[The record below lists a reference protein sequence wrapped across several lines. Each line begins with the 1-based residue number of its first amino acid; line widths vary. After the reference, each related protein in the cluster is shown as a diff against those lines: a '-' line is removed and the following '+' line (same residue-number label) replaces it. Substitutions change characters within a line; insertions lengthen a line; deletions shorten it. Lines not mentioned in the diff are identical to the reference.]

1 MKFKLLLM
9 AAACI
14 GMVAC
19 SKDDAATPSADGS
32 KQIVLKVNL
41 PTTRAALTPDAPYE
55 ADGTSIE
62 SMNVFFTNANGIV
75 QYAYKLE
82 EEDIEKISDKVD
94 PSPGLRFVGLENV
107 TAVYIVANAPASVS
121 LPGLGANM
129 NTFSVELA
137 KQAPSMGQNEMV
149 FAGCDLDITPLTPD
163 VNTPEIPT
171 YDNGNKWN
179 EGDQTYNAD
188 ITIRP
193 LISRIEW
200 GKIETDTDGDKLVKV
215 GEEYYLV
222 EWSGWKA
229 EVCGIYQSNVY
240 GAESIF
246 AAKPVPV
253 DEEDDDIFFATPKGL
268 NAIVEGE
275 WATPSPTFIGWDAMK
290 PVLTYNGYDNNAD
303 KYASVLPA
311 DYNAKVD
318 QNPGQCVP
326 FHFFVPFDVDGEN
339 PAVGTLDGAKEP
351 HWHFLLHFED
361 PSAYNS
367 SIKVYESDVNKT
379 KGPQID
385 LNSND
390 SALSVASQFMFPV
403 TTDGTA
409 YVNVIDLFEGTSD
422 KNVSYAPGKIYTTNV
437 TLSPFNVTA
446 GPVVVTDYNVIVKVT
461 VADFATQAVTP
472 EFDKN

>member
-1 MKFKLLLM
+1 M

-19 SKDDAATPSADGS
+19 SKDDAANPSADGS

-41 PTTRAALTPDAPYE
+41 PTTRAALTPDDPYK
-55 ADGTSIE
+55 ADDTTIG
-62 SMNVFFTNANGIV
+62 SMNVFFTNANGVV
-75 QYAYKLE
+75 QKACELTTDNGYLT
-82 EEDIEKISDKVD
+82 DITSTT
-94 PSPGLRFVGLENV
+94 GLRFVGLKNV
-107 TAVYIVANAPASVS
+107 TAVYIVANAPDGVVM
-121 LPGLGANM
+121 PDEGDNM

-137 KQAPSMGQNEMV
+137 KQAPSMDQNQMV
-149 FAGCDLDITPLTPD
+149 FAGYDLDITPLTPD

-171 YDNGNKWN
+171 YDDGVWEN
-179 EGDQTYNAD
+179 GDQAYNAN

-200 GKIETDTDGDKLVKV
+200 GKIETVTDGNKLVQV
-215 GEEYYLV
+215 GSDYYLV
-222 EWSGWKA
+222 EWSDWDV
-229 EVCGIYQSNVY
+229 EICGIYQSNVY

-246 AAKPVPV
+246 AATPVNANT
-253 DEEDDDIFFATPKGL
+253 FFATPKGL

-275 WATPSPTFIGWDAMK
+275 WATPSSTFIGWDALK
-290 PVLTYNGYDNNAD
+290 PVLTYNGYDNNTD
-303 KYASVLPA
+303 KYASVLPS
-311 DYNAKVD
+311 DYNTNN
-318 QNPGQCVP
+318 NPITKCVP
-326 FHFFVPFDVDGEN
+326 FHFFVPFTIDSEEKNQTMRVSLEAD
-339 PAVGTLDGAKEP
+339 KEP
-351 HWHFLLHFED
+351 HWHFLLHFD
-361 PSAYNS
+361 NPSAYNS

-390 SALSVASQFMFPV
+390 PALSVASQFMFPV
-403 TTDGTA
+403 TEDKIA

-422 KNVSYAPGKIYTTNV
+422 NNVSYAPGKIYTTNV

-446 GPVVVTDYNVIVKVT
+446 GPVVVTDYNVIVKVN
-461 VADFATQAVTP
+461 VADFATQPVTP

>member
-19 SKDDAATPSADGS
+19 SKDDAANPSADGS

-41 PTTRAALTPDAPYE
+41 PTTRAALTPDDPYK
-55 ADGTSIE
+55 ADKTTIG
-62 SMNVFFTNANGIV
+62 SMNVFFTNANGVV
-75 QYAYKLE
+75 QYAYPLTTDNGYLT
-82 EEDIEKISDKVD
+82 DITSTT
-94 PSPGLRFVGLENV
+94 GLRFVGLDNV
-107 TAVYIVANAPASVS
+107 TAVYIVANAPDGVVM
-121 LPGLGANM
+121 PDEGDNM

-137 KQAPSMGQNEMV
+137 KQAPSMAQNQMV

-163 VNTPEIPT
+163 VNDDIPT
-171 YDNGNKWN
+171 YNNAQWN

-200 GKIETDTDGDKLVKV
+200 GKIETDTDGNKLVQV
-215 GEEYYLV
+215 GSDYYLV
-222 EWSGWKA
+222 EWSKWNV
-229 EVCGIYQSNVY
+229 EICGIYQSNVY

-275 WATPSPTFIGWDAMK
+275 WATPSPTFIGWDALK
-290 PVLTYNGYDNNAD
+290 PVLTYNGYDNG
-303 KYASVLPA
+303 YASVLPS
-311 DYNAKVD
+311 DYNTNNK
-318 QNPGQCVP
+318 CVP

-339 PAVGTLDGAKEP
+339 PAAGTLADAKEP

-367 SIKVYESDVNKT
+367 SIKVYESDADGT
-379 KGPQID
+379 KGTEID

-390 SALSVASQFMFPV
+390 PALSVASQFMFPA
-403 TTDGTA
+403 TKDNIA
-409 YVNVIDLFEGTSD
+409 YVNVIDLFEGTTTT
-422 KNVSYAPGKIYTTNV
+422 NVSYAPGKIYTTNV

-446 GPVVVTDYNVIVKVT
+446 GPVAVTDYNVIVKVN

>member
-19 SKDDAATPSADGS
+19 SKDDAANPSADGS

-41 PTTRAALTPDAPYE
+41 PTTRAALTPDAPYVE
-55 ADGTSIE
+55 DDTSIKL
-62 SMNVFFTNANGIV
+62 MNVFFTNANGVV
-75 QYAYKLE
+75 QYRYDLKDGDLTN
-82 EEDIEKISDKVD
+82 ITGTT
-94 PSPGLRFVGLENV
+94 GLRFVGLENV

-171 YDNGNKWN
+171 YDDGEWEN
-179 EGDQTYNAD
+179 GDQAYNAN

-200 GKIETDTDGDKLVKV
+200 GKIETDTDGNKLVQV
-215 GEEYYLV
+215 GSDYYLV
-222 EWSGWKA
+222 EWSKWDV
-229 EVCGIYQSNVY
+229 EICGIYQSNVY

-246 AAKPVPV
+246 AAAPVA
-253 DEEDDDIFFATPKGL
+253 DNTFFATPTAM
-268 NAIVEGE
+268 NAIVNGE
-275 WATPSPTFIGWDAMK
+275 WTPATTITGWDALK
-290 PVLTYNGYDNNAD
+290 PVLTYNGYDNG
-303 KYASVLPA
+303 YASVLPA
-311 DYNAKVD
+311 DYNDKVD
-318 QNPGQCVP
+318 QDPGQCVP
-326 FHFFVPFDVDGEN
+326 FHFFVPFDVDGKN
-339 PAVGTLDGAKEP
+339 PAAGTLDGAKEP
-351 HWHFLLHFED
+351 HWHFLLYFAD
-361 PSAYNS
+361 PSTYNS
-367 SIKVYESDVNKT
+367 SIKVYESDADGT
-379 KGPQID
+379 KGTEID

-390 SALSVASQFMFPV
+390 AALSVASQFMFPV
-403 TTDGTA
+403 TADKTA
-409 YVNVIDLFEGTSD
+409 YVNVIDLFEGDTTT
-422 KNVSYAPGKIYTTNV
+422 NISYAPGKIYTTNV
-437 TLSPFNVTA
+437 LLSPFNVTA

-461 VADFATQAVTP
+461 VADFATQPVTP

>member
-19 SKDDAATPSADGS
+19 SKDDAANPSADGS

-62 SMNVFFTNANGIV
+62 SMNVFFTNANGVV
-75 QYAYKLE
+75 QYAYPLTTDNGYLT
-82 EEDIEKISDKVD
+82 DITSTN
-94 PSPGLRFVGLENV
+94 GLRFVGLKDV
-107 TAVYIVANAPASVS
+107 TAVYIVANANGIT
-121 LPGLGANM
+121 LPEKGDNM
-129 NTFSVELA
+129 NTFSVTLA
-137 KQAPSMGQNEMV
+137 QQAPSMDQDQMV
-149 FAGCDLDITPLTPD
+149 FAGYDLDITPLTPD
-163 VNTPEIPT
+163 VNTPEIPI
-171 YDNGNKWN
+171 YGNGEWQS
-179 EGDQTYNAD
+179 GDQAYNAV

-215 GEEYYLV
+215 GEKYYLV
-222 EWSGWKA
+222 KWSGWNA

-246 AAKPVPV
+246 AATPV
-253 DEEDDDIFFATPKGL
+253 DNGTFFTTPTAM
-268 NAIVEGE
+268 NAIVDGE
-275 WATPSPTFIGWDAMK
+275 WATPAQPATGWDALK
-290 PVLTYNGYDNNAD
+290 PVLTYNGYDNSTD

-326 FHFFVPFDVDGEN
+326 FHFFVPFTINDSEEQKQTMTVS
-339 PAVGTLDGAKEP
+339 LDADKEP

-361 PSAYNS
+361 PSTYNS
-367 SIKVYESDVNKT
+367 SIKVYASDENKT
-379 KGPQID
+379 QGAEID
-385 LNSND
+385 LD
-390 SALSVASQFMFPV
+390 SDDAALSVASQFMFPV
-403 TTDGTA
+403 TADKTA
-409 YVNVIDLFEGTSD
+409 YVNVIDLFEGDTTT
-422 KNVSYAPGKIYTTNV
+422 NISYAPGKIYTTNV
-437 TLSPFNVTA
+437 LLSPFNVTA

>member
-41 PTTRAALTPDAPYE
+41 PTTRAALTPDAPYVE
-55 ADGTSIE
+55 DDTSIKL
-62 SMNVFFTNANGIV
+62 MNVFFTNANGVV
-75 QYAYKLE
+75 QYAYPLTTDNGYLT
-82 EEDIEKISDKVD
+82 DITSTN
-94 PSPGLRFVGLENV
+94 GLRFVGLKNV
-107 TAVYIVANAPASVS
+107 TAVYIVANAPDGVVM
-121 LPGLGANM
+121 PDEGDNM

-137 KQAPSMGQNEMV
+137 KQAPSMDQNQMV

-163 VNTPEIPT
+163 VNDDIPT
-171 YDNGNKWN
+171 YNNAQWN

-200 GKIETDTDGDKLVKV
+200 GKIETDPDGKKLVKV
-215 GEEYYLV
+215 GEKYYLV
-222 EWSGWKA
+222 EWSGWNA

-240 GAESIF
+240 SAESIF
-246 AAKPVPV
+246 AATPV
-253 DEEDDDIFFATPKGL
+253 DNGTFFATPTAM
-268 NAIVEGE
+268 NAIVDGE
-275 WATPSPTFIGWDAMK
+275 WATPAQPATGWDALK
-290 PVLTYNGYDNNAD
+290 PVLTYNGYDNG
-303 KYASVLPA
+303 YASVLPA
-311 DYNAKVD
+311 NYNDKVD
-318 QNPGQCVP
+318 QDPGQCVP
-326 FHFFVPFDVDGEN
+326 FHFFVPFTIDSEEKNQTMTVSLEAD
-339 PAVGTLDGAKEP
+339 KEP

-390 SALSVASQFMFPV
+390 AALSVASQFMFPV
-403 TTDGTA
+403 TEDKIA
-409 YVNVIDLFEGTSD
+409 YVNVIDLFEGDTTT
-422 KNVSYAPGKIYTTNV
+422 NISYAPGKIYTTNV
-437 TLSPFNVTA
+437 LLSPFNVTA
-446 GPVVVTDYNVIVKVT
+446 GPVVVTDYNVIVKVK

>member
-1 MKFKLLLM
+1 M

-19 SKDDAATPSADGS
+19 SKDDAANPSADGS

-41 PTTRAALTPDAPYE
+41 PTTRAALTPDDPYV
-55 ADGTSIE
+55 AKGTTIS
-62 SMNVFFTNANGIV
+62 SMDVFFTNTNGAV
-75 QYAYKLE
+75 QYAYNLTG
-82 EEDIEKISDKVD
+82 VD
-94 PSPGLRFVGLENV
+94 LTSITGTTGLRFVGLENV

-163 VNTPEIPT
+163 VNDDIPT
-171 YDNGNKWN
+171 YNNAQWN

-200 GKIETDTDGDKLVKV
+200 GKIETDTDGKKLVQV
-215 GEEYYLV
+215 GSDYYLV
-222 EWSGWKA
+222 EWSKWDV
-229 EVCGIYQSNVY
+229 EICGIYQSNVY

-275 WATPSPTFIGWDAMK
+275 WATPSSTFIGWDALK
-290 PVLTYNGYDNNAD
+290 SVLTYNGYDNNTD
-303 KYASVLPA
+303 KYASVLPSN
-311 DYNAKVD
+311 YNTNNK
-318 QNPGQCVP
+318 CVP
-326 FHFFVPFDVDGEN
+326 FHFFVPFDVDGKN
-339 PAVGTLDGAKEP
+339 PAAGTLDGAKEP
-351 HWHFLLHFED
+351 HWHFLLHFD
-361 PSAYNS
+361 NPSAYNS
-367 SIKVYESDVNKT
+367 SIKVYESDADGT
-379 KGPQID
+379 QGTEID

-390 SALSVASQFMFPV
+390 AALSVASQFMFPV
-403 TTDGTA
+403 TADKTA
-409 YVNVIDLFEGTSD
+409 YVNVIDLFEGDTTT
-422 KNVSYAPGKIYTTNV
+422 NISYAPGKIYTTNV
-437 TLSPFNVTA
+437 LLSPFNVTA

>member
-41 PTTRAALTPDAPYE
+41 PTTRAALTPDAPYVE
-55 ADGTSIE
+55 DGTSIE
-62 SMNVFFTNANGIV
+62 SMNVFFTNANGVVKYRFNLKDGDLTNITGTT
-75 QYAYKLE
+75 
-82 EEDIEKISDKVD
+82 
-94 PSPGLRFVGLENV
+94 GLRFVGLKDV
-107 TAVYIVANAPASVS
+107 TAVYIVANAPDGVVM
-121 LPGLGANM
+121 PDEGDNM

-137 KQAPSMGQNEMV
+137 KQAPSMDQDQMV
-149 FAGCDLDITPLTPD
+149 FAGYDLDITPLAPD
-163 VNTPEIPT
+163 VNDDIPT
-171 YDNGNKWN
+171 FNNAQWN
-179 EGDQTYNAD
+179 EGDQTYNAN

-222 EWSGWKA
+222 EWSGWNA

-240 GAESIF
+240 SAESIF
-246 AAKPVPV
+246 ATAPV
-253 DEEDDDIFFATPKGL
+253 DEDIFFATPTAM
-268 NAIVEGE
+268 NAIVNGE
-275 WATPSPTFIGWDAMK
+275 WTPATTITGWDALK
-290 PVLTYNGYDNNAD
+290 PVLTYNGYDNG
-303 KYASVLPA
+303 YASVLPA
-311 DYNAKVD
+311 DYNAKVED
-318 QNPGQCVP
+318 PGQCVP
-326 FHFFVPFDVDGEN
+326 FHFFVPFTIDSEETNQTMTVSLKAD
-339 PAVGTLDGAKEP
+339 KEP

-379 KGPQID
+379 KGSQID

-390 SALSVASQFMFPV
+390 TALSVASQFMFPV
-403 TTDGTA
+403 TEDNIA
-409 YVNVIDLFEGTSD
+409 YVNVIDLFEENTTT
-422 KNVSYAPGKIYTTNV
+422 NVSYAPGKIYTTNV
-437 TLSPFNVTA
+437 LLSPFNVTA

>member
-19 SKDDAATPSADGS
+19 SKDDAANPSADGS

-222 EWSGWKA
+222 EWSGWNA

-246 AAKPVPV
+246 AATPVNANT
-253 DEEDDDIFFATPKGL
+253 FFATPTAM
-268 NAIVEGE
+268 NAIVNGE
-275 WATPSPTFIGWDAMK
+275 WKPATTITGWDALK
-290 PVLTYNGYDNNAD
+290 PVLTYNGYDNG
-303 KYASVLPA
+303 YASVLPA
-311 DYNAKVD
+311 DYNDKVD
-318 QNPGQCVP
+318 QDPGQCVP

-339 PAVGTLDGAKEP
+339 PAAGTLADANEP
-351 HWHFLLHFED
+351 HWHFLLHFD
-361 PSAYNS
+361 NPSTYNS
-367 SIKVYESDVNKT
+367 NIKVYESDADGT
-379 KGPQID
+379 KGTEID

-390 SALSVASQFMFPV
+390 AALSVASQFMFPV

-422 KNVSYAPGKIYTTNV
+422 NNVSYAPGKIYTTNV

>member
-41 PTTRAALTPDAPYE
+41 PTTRAALTPDAPY
-55 ADGTSIE
+55 AANSTNIS
-62 SMNVFFTNANGIV
+62 SMNVFFTNANGVV

-137 KQAPSMGQNEMV
+137 NQAPSMGQDQMV

-179 EGDQTYNAD
+179 EGDQAYNAN

-222 EWSGWKA
+222 EWSGWNA

-246 AAKPVPV
+246 AAAPVA
-253 DEEDDDIFFATPKGL
+253 DNTFFATPTAM
-268 NAIVEGE
+268 NAIVNGE
-275 WATPSPTFIGWDAMK
+275 WTPATTITGWDALK
-290 PVLTYNGYDNNAD
+290 PVLTYNGYNNG
-303 KYASVLPA
+303 YASVLPA
-311 DYNAKVD
+311 DYNDKVD
-318 QNPGQCVP
+318 QDLGQCVP
-326 FHFFVPFDVDGEN
+326 FHFFVPFTIDSKETNQTMTVSLKAD
-339 PAVGTLDGAKEP
+339 KEP
-351 HWHFLLHFED
+351 HWHFLLHFDD

-390 SALSVASQFMFPV
+390 TALSVASQFMFPV
-403 TTDGTA
+403 TADKTA

-437 TLSPFNVTA
+437 LLSPFNVTA

>member
-1 MKFKLLLM
+1 M

-41 PTTRAALTPDAPYE
+41 PTTRAALTPDAPYVE
-55 ADGTSIE
+55 DGTSIKL
-62 SMNVFFTNANGIV
+62 MNVFFTNANGVV
-75 QYAYKLE
+75 QYRFDLE
-82 EEDIEKISDKVD
+82 GGDLTNITGTT
-94 PSPGLRFVGLENV
+94 GLRFVGLENV
-107 TAVYIVANAPASVS
+107 TAVYIVANANGIT
-121 LPGLGANM
+121 LPEKGNNM
-129 NTFSVELA
+129 NTFSVTLA
-137 KQAPSMGQNEMV
+137 QQAPSMDQNQMV

-163 VNTPEIPT
+163 VNDDIPT
-171 YDNGNKWN
+171 FNNAQWN
-179 EGDQTYNAD
+179 EGDQTYNAN

-222 EWSGWKA
+222 EWSGWNA

-246 AAKPVPV
+246 AATPV
-253 DEEDDDIFFATPKGL
+253 DNGTFFATPTAM
-268 NAIVEGE
+268 NAIVNGE
-275 WATPSPTFIGWDAMK
+275 WTPATTITGWDALK
-290 PVLTYNGYDNNAD
+290 PVLTYNGYDNG
-303 KYASVLPA
+303 YASVLPS
-311 DYNAKVD
+311 DYNTNN
-318 QNPGQCVP
+318 NPTITKCVP

-339 PAVGTLDGAKEP
+339 PAAGTLDGAKEP
-351 HWHFLLHFED
+351 HWHFLLHFD
-361 PSAYNS
+361 NPSAYNS
-367 SIKVYESDVNKT
+367 SIKVYESDADGT
-379 KGPQID
+379 KGTEID
-385 LNSND
+385 LNSD
-390 SALSVASQFMFPV
+390 DAALSVASQFMFPV

-409 YVNVIDLFEGTSD
+409 YVNVIDLFEGDTTT
-422 KNVSYAPGKIYTTNV
+422 NISYAPGKIYTTNV

>member
-19 SKDDAATPSADGS
+19 SKDDAANPSADGS

-41 PTTRAALTPDAPYE
+41 PTTRAALTPDDPYT
-55 ADGTSIE
+55 DKTTIG
-62 SMNVFFTNANGIV
+62 SMNVFFTNANGVV
-75 QYAYKLE
+75 QYAYPLTTDNGYLT
-82 EEDIEKISDKVD
+82 DITSTN
-94 PSPGLRFVGLENV
+94 GLRFVGLKDV
-107 TAVYIVANAPASVS
+107 TAVYIVANAPDGVVM
-121 LPGLGANM
+121 PDEGDNM

-137 KQAPSMGQNEMV
+137 KQAPSMDQDQMV
-149 FAGCDLDITPLTPD
+149 FAGYDLDITPLTPD
-163 VNTPEIPT
+163 VNTPEIPI
-171 YDNGNKWN
+171 YGNGEWQS
-179 EGDQTYNAD
+179 GDQAYNAD

-200 GKIETDTDGDKLVKV
+200 GKIETDTDGYKLVKV

-222 EWSGWKA
+222 EWSGWNA

-240 GAESIF
+240 SAESIF
-246 AAKPVPV
+246 AAAPVA
-253 DEEDDDIFFATPKGL
+253 DNTFFATPTAM
-268 NAIVEGE
+268 NAIVNGE
-275 WATPSPTFIGWDAMK
+275 WTPATTITGWDALK
-290 PVLTYNGYDNNAD
+290 PVLTYNGYDNG
-303 KYASVLPA
+303 YASVLPS
-311 DYNAKVD
+311 DYNTNNK
-318 QNPGQCVP
+318 CVP
-326 FHFFVPFDVDGEN
+326 FHFFVPFTIDSEKKNQKMTVSLEAD
-339 PAVGTLDGAKEP
+339 KEP
-351 HWHFLLHFED
+351 HWHFLLHFD
-361 PSAYNS
+361 NPSAYNS
-367 SIKVYESDVNKT
+367 SIKVYESDADGT
-379 KGPQID
+379 KGTEID

-390 SALSVASQFMFPV
+390 PALSVASQFMFPV

-422 KNVSYAPGKIYTTNV
+422 NNVSYAPGKIYTTNV

>member
-1 MKFKLLLM
+1 M

-19 SKDDAATPSADGS
+19 SKDDAANPSADGS

-41 PTTRAALTPDAPYE
+41 PTTRAALTPDDPYV
-55 ADGTSIE
+55 AKGTTIS
-62 SMNVFFTNANGIV
+62 SMNVFFTNANGVV
-75 QYAYKLE
+75 QNAYELKDTYLTN
-82 EEDIEKISDKVD
+82 IIGTT
-94 PSPGLRFVGLENV
+94 GLRFVGLENV
-107 TAVYIVANAPASVS
+107 TAVYIVANAPDGVVM
-121 LPGLGANM
+121 PDEGDNM

-149 FAGCDLDITPLTPD
+149 FAGCDLNITPLTPD

-200 GKIETDTDGDKLVKV
+200 GKIETDTDGNKLVQV
-215 GEEYYLV
+215 GSDYYLV
-222 EWSGWKA
+222 EWSDWDV
-229 EVCGIYQSNVY
+229 EICGIYQSNVY

-246 AAKPVPV
+246 AAAPVA
-253 DEEDDDIFFATPKGL
+253 DNTFFATPTAM
-268 NAIVEGE
+268 NAIVNGE
-275 WATPSPTFIGWDAMK
+275 WTPATTITGWDALK
-290 PVLTYNGYDNNAD
+290 PVLTYNGYDNG
-303 KYASVLPA
+303 YASVLPA

-318 QNPGQCVP
+318 QDPQCVP

-351 HWHFLLHFED
+351 HWHFLLHFD
-361 PSAYNS
+361 NPSAYNS
-367 SIKVYESDVNKT
+367 SIKVYKSDADGT
-379 KGPQID
+379 KGTEID

-390 SALSVASQFMFPV
+390 PALSVASQFMFPV

-409 YVNVIDLFEGTSD
+409 YVNVIDLFEGDTTT
-422 KNVSYAPGKIYTTNV
+422 NISYAPGKIYTTNV
-437 TLSPFNVTA
+437 LLSPFNVTA
-446 GPVVVTDYNVIVKVT
+446 GPVVVTDYNVIVKVN
-461 VADFATQAVTP
+461 VADFATQEVTP

>member
-1 MKFKLLLM
+1 M

-19 SKDDAATPSADGS
+19 SKDDAANPSADGS

-41 PTTRAALTPDAPYE
+41 PTTRAALTPDAPYVE
-55 ADGTSIE
+55 DDTSIKL
-62 SMNVFFTNANGIV
+62 MNVFFTNANGVV
-75 QYAYKLE
+75 QYRYDLKDGDLTS
-82 EEDIEKISDKVD
+82 ITGTT
-94 PSPGLRFVGLENV
+94 GLRFVGLENV

-171 YDNGNKWN
+171 YDDGEW
-179 EGDQTYNAD
+179 EDGDQAYNAN

-200 GKIETDTDGDKLVKV
+200 GKIETDTDGNKLVQV
-215 GEEYYLV
+215 GSDYYLV
-222 EWSGWKA
+222 EWSDWDV
-229 EVCGIYQSNVY
+229 EICGIYQSNVY

-246 AAKPVPV
+246 AATPV
-253 DEEDDDIFFATPKGL
+253 DNGTFFATPTAM
-268 NAIVEGE
+268 NAIVNGE
-275 WATPSPTFIGWDAMK
+275 WKPATTITGWDALK
-290 PVLTYNGYDNNAD
+290 PVLTYNGYDNG
-303 KYASVLPA
+303 YASVLPS
-311 DYNAKVD
+311 DYNTNN
-318 QNPGQCVP
+318 NPITKCVP
-326 FHFFVPFDVDGEN
+326 FHFFVPFDVDGEK
-339 PAVGTLDGAKEP
+339 PAAGTLDGAKEP
-351 HWHFLLHFED
+351 HWHFLLHFD
-361 PSAYNS
+361 NPSAYNS
-367 SIKVYESDVNKT
+367 KIKVYESDVNKT

-390 SALSVASQFMFPV
+390 TALSVASQFMFPV
-403 TTDGTA
+403 TADKTA
-409 YVNVIDLFEGTSD
+409 YVNVIDLFEGDTTT
-422 KNVSYAPGKIYTTNV
+422 NISYAPGKIYTTNV

-446 GPVVVTDYNVIVKVT
+446 GPVVVTDYNVIVKVK
-461 VADFATQAVTP
+461 VADFATQPVTP

>member
-19 SKDDAATPSADGS
+19 SKDDAANQSADGS

-41 PTTRAALTPDAPYE
+41 PTTRATLTPDDPYK
-55 ADGTSIE
+55 ADKTTIG
-62 SMNVFFTNANGIV
+62 SMNVFFTNANGVV
-75 QYAYKLE
+75 QYAYPLTTDNGYLT
-82 EEDIEKISDKVD
+82 DITSTN
-94 PSPGLRFVGLENV
+94 GLRFVGLKDV
-107 TAVYIVANAPASVS
+107 TAVYIVANANGIT
-121 LPGLGANM
+121 LPEKGDNM
-129 NTFSVELA
+129 NTFSVTLA
-137 KQAPSMGQNEMV
+137 QQAPSMGQNEMV

-163 VNTPEIPT
+163 VNDDIPT
-171 YDNGNKWN
+171 YNNAQWN

-200 GKIETDTDGDKLVKV
+200 GKIETDTDGNKLVQV
-215 GEEYYLV
+215 GSDYYLV
-222 EWSGWKA
+222 EWSDWDV
-229 EVCGIYQSNVY
+229 EICGIYQSNVY

-268 NAIVEGE
+268 NAIAEGE
-275 WATPSPTFIGWDAMK
+275 WATPSSTFIGWDALK
-290 PVLTYNGYDNNAD
+290 SVLTYNGYDNNTD
-303 KYASVLPA
+303 KYASVLPS
-311 DYNAKVD
+311 DYNTNNK
-318 QNPGQCVP
+318 CVP

-339 PAVGTLDGAKEP
+339 PAAGTLDGAKEP
-351 HWHFLLHFED
+351 HWHFLLHFD
-361 PSAYNS
+361 NPSAYNS

-390 SALSVASQFMFPV
+390 TALSVASQFMFPV
-403 TTDGTA
+403 TKDNIA
-409 YVNVIDLFEGTSD
+409 YVNVIDLFDGDTTT
-422 KNVSYAPGKIYTTNV
+422 NISYAPGKIYTTNV
-437 TLSPFNVTA
+437 LLSPFNVTA

-461 VADFATQAVTP
+461 VADFATQPVTP

>member
-1 MKFKLLLM
+1 M

-19 SKDDAATPSADGS
+19 SKDDAANPSTDGS

-41 PTTRAALTPDAPYE
+41 PTTRAALTPDDPYV
-55 ADGTSIE
+55 AKGTTIS
-62 SMNVFFTNANGIV
+62 SMDVFFTNTNGAV
-75 QYAYKLE
+75 QYAYNLTGG
-82 EEDIEKISDKVD
+82 DLTNITGTT
-94 PSPGLRFVGLENV
+94 GLRFVGLENV

-171 YDNGNKWN
+171 YDDGVWEN
-179 EGDQTYNAD
+179 GDQAYNAN

-200 GKIETDTDGDKLVKV
+200 GKIETDTDGKKLVQV
-215 GEEYYLV
+215 GSDYYLV
-222 EWSGWKA
+222 EWSDWDV
-229 EVCGIYQSNVY
+229 EICGIYQSNVY

-246 AAKPVPV
+246 AAAPVA
-253 DEEDDDIFFATPKGL
+253 DNTFFATPTAM
-268 NAIVEGE
+268 NAIDDGE
-275 WATPSPTFIGWDAMK
+275 WATPAQPATGWDALK
-290 PVLTYNGYDNNAD
+290 SVLTYNGYDNNTD
-303 KYASVLPA
+303 KYASVLPS
-311 DYNAKVD
+311 DYN
-318 QNPGQCVP
+318 NPTITKCVP

-339 PAVGTLDGAKEP
+339 PAAGTLDGAKEP
-351 HWHFLLHFED
+351 HWHFLLYFAD
-361 PSAYNS
+361 PSTYNS
-367 SIKVYESDVNKT
+367 SIKVYESDADGT
-379 KGPQID
+379 KGTEID
-385 LNSND
+385 LNSD
-390 SALSVASQFMFPV
+390 DAALSVASQFMFPV
-403 TTDGTA
+403 TADKTA

-422 KNVSYAPGKIYTTNV
+422 RNVSYAPGKIYTTNV
-437 TLSPFNVTA
+437 LLSPFNVTA

>member
-1 MKFKLLLM
+1 M

-19 SKDDAATPSADGS
+19 SKDDAANPSADGS

-41 PTTRAALTPDAPYE
+41 PTTRATLTPDDPYV
-55 ADGTSIE
+55 AKGTTIS
-62 SMNVFFTNANGIV
+62 SMDVFFTNANGAV
-75 QYAYKLE
+75 QYAYNLTGGDLTNIKGAT
-82 EEDIEKISDKVD
+82 
-94 PSPGLRFVGLENV
+94 GLRFVGLENV
-107 TAVYIVANAPASVS
+107 TAVYIVANANGIT
-121 LPGLGANM
+121 LPEEGDNM
-129 NTFSVELA
+129 NTFSVTLA
-137 KQAPSMGQNEMV
+137 QQAPSMAQNQMV
-149 FAGCDLDITPLTPD
+149 FAGYDLDITPLTPD

-171 YDNGNKWN
+171 YDDGEWEN
-179 EGDQTYNAD
+179 GDQAYNAN

-215 GEEYYLV
+215 GEKYYLV
-222 EWSGWKA
+222 EWSGWNA

-275 WATPSPTFIGWDAMK
+275 WATPSSTFIGWDALK
-290 PVLTYNGYDNNAD
+290 SVLTYNGYDNNAD
-303 KYASVLPA
+303 NYASVLPA
-311 DYNAKVD
+311 DYNAKVED
-318 QNPGQCVP
+318 PGQCVP
-326 FHFFVPFDVDGEN
+326 FHFFVPFTIDSEEKNQTMTVSLEAD
-339 PAVGTLDGAKEP
+339 KEP
-351 HWHFLLHFED
+351 HWHFLLHFD
-361 PSAYNS
+361 NPSAYNS
-367 SIKVYESDVNKT
+367 SITVYNSNASGDKIGDPIN
-379 KGPQID
+379 
-385 LNSND
+385 LNSD
-390 SALSVASQFMFPV
+390 DPALSVASQFMFPV

-409 YVNVIDLFEGTSD
+409 YVNVIDLFEGDTTT
-422 KNVSYAPGKIYTTNV
+422 NISYAPGKIYTTNV

-461 VADFATQAVTP
+461 VADFATQPVTP

>member
-1 MKFKLLLM
+1 M

-19 SKDDAATPSADGS
+19 SKDDAANPSTDGS

-41 PTTRAALTPDAPYE
+41 PTTRAALTPDDPYV
-55 ADGTSIE
+55 AKGTTIS
-62 SMNVFFTNANGIV
+62 SMDVFFTNTNGAV
-75 QYAYKLE
+75 QYAYNLTGG
-82 EEDIEKISDKVD
+82 DLTNITGTT
-94 PSPGLRFVGLENV
+94 GLRFVGLENV

-149 FAGCDLDITPLTPD
+149 FAGYDLDITPLTPD
-163 VNTPEIPT
+163 VNTPEIPI
-171 YDNGNKWN
+171 YGNGEWQS
-179 EGDQTYNAD
+179 GDQAYNAV

-215 GEEYYLV
+215 GEKYYLV
-222 EWSGWKA
+222 KWSGWNA

-246 AAKPVPV
+246 AATPVANNT
-253 DEEDDDIFFATPKGL
+253 FFATPTAM
-268 NAIVEGE
+268 NAIVKGE
-275 WATPSPTFIGWDAMK
+275 WTPATTIPGWDALK
-290 PVLTYNGYDNNAD
+290 PVLTYNGYDNNTD
-303 KYASVLPA
+303 KYASVLPS
-311 DYNAKVD
+311 DYNTNNK
-318 QNPGQCVP
+318 PTITKCVP
-326 FHFFVPFDVDGEN
+326 FHFFVPFTINDSEEQKQTMTVS
-339 PAVGTLDGAKEP
+339 LDADKEP

-361 PSAYNS
+361 PSTYNS
-367 SIKVYESDVNKT
+367 SIKVYESDADGT
-379 KGPQID
+379 KGTEID
-385 LNSND
+385 LNSD
-390 SALSVASQFMFPV
+390 DAALSVASQFMFPV
-403 TTDGTA
+403 TADKTA
-409 YVNVIDLFEGTSD
+409 YVNVIDLFEGNTTT
-422 KNVSYAPGKIYTTNV
+422 NISYAPGKIYTTNV
-437 TLSPFNVTA
+437 LLSPFNVTA
-446 GPVVVTDYNVIVKVT
+446 GPVAVTDYNVIVKVT

>member
-19 SKDDAATPSADGS
+19 SKDDAANPSADGS

-41 PTTRAALTPDAPYE
+41 PTTRAALTPDDPYK
-55 ADGTSIE
+55 ADETTIG
-62 SMNVFFTNANGIV
+62 SMNVFFTNANGAV
-75 QYAYKLE
+75 QYAYNLTG
-82 EEDIEKISDKVD
+82 VD
-94 PSPGLRFVGLENV
+94 LTSIRGTTGLRFVGLDNV
-107 TAVYIVANAPASVS
+107 TAVYIVANAPDGVVM
-121 LPGLGANM
+121 PDEGDNM

-137 KQAPSMGQNEMV
+137 KQAPSMAQNQMV

-200 GKIETDTDGDKLVKV
+200 GKIETATDGNKLVKV
-215 GEEYYLV
+215 GEKYYLV

-246 AAKPVPV
+246 AATPV
-253 DEEDDDIFFATPKGL
+253 DNGTFFATPTAM
-268 NAIVEGE
+268 NAIVDGE
-275 WATPSPTFIGWDAMK
+275 WATPAQPATGWDALK
-290 PVLTYNGYDNNAD
+290 PVLTYNGYDNNTD
-303 KYASVLPA
+303 KYASVLPS
-311 DYNAKVD
+311 DYNTNNSSKITK
-318 QNPGQCVP
+318 CVP
-326 FHFFVPFDVDGEN
+326 FHFFVPFTIDSEEKNQTMTVSLEAD
-339 PAVGTLDGAKEP
+339 KEP
-351 HWHFLLHFED
+351 HWHFLLHFD
-361 PSAYNS
+361 NPSAYNS
-367 SIKVYESDVNKT
+367 SIKVYESDADKT
-379 KGPQID
+379 KGTEID
-385 LNSND
+385 LNSD
-390 SALSVASQFMFPV
+390 DAALSVASQFMFPV
-403 TTDGTA
+403 TKYNIA

-422 KNVSYAPGKIYTTNV
+422 NNVSYAPGKIYTTNV
-437 TLSPFNVTA
+437 LLSPFNVTA

>member
-19 SKDDAATPSADGS
+19 SKDDAANPSADGS

-62 SMNVFFTNANGIV
+62 SMNVFFTNANGVV
-75 QYAYKLE
+75 QYRYDLKDGDLTN
-82 EEDIEKISDKVD
+82 ITGTT
-94 PSPGLRFVGLENV
+94 GLRFVGLENV

-149 FAGCDLDITPLTPD
+149 FAGYDLDITPLTPD
-163 VNTPEIPT
+163 VNTPEIPI
-171 YDNGNKWN
+171 YGNGEWQS
-179 EGDQTYNAD
+179 GDQAYNAD

-200 GKIETDTDGDKLVKV
+200 GKIETDTDGNKLVQV
-215 GEEYYLV
+215 GSDYYLV
-222 EWSGWKA
+222 EWSDWDV
-229 EVCGIYQSNVY
+229 EICGIYQSNVY
-240 GAESIF
+240 SAESIF
-246 AAKPVPV
+246 AATPVNGNT
-253 DEEDDDIFFATPKGL
+253 FFATPTAM
-268 NAIVEGE
+268 NAIVNGE
-275 WATPSPTFIGWDAMK
+275 WTPATTITGWDTLK
-290 PVLTYNGYDNNAD
+290 PVLTYNGYDNG
-303 KYASVLPA
+303 YASVLPS
-311 DYNAKVD
+311 DYNNNN
-318 QNPGQCVP
+318 NPTITKCVP
-326 FHFFVPFDVDGEN
+326 FHFFVPFTIDSEEKNQTMTVSLEAD
-339 PAVGTLDGAKEP
+339 KEP

-367 SIKVYESDVNKT
+367 SITVYNSNASGDKIGDPIN
-379 KGPQID
+379 
-385 LNSND
+385 LNSD
-390 SALSVASQFMFPV
+390 DPALSVASQFMFPV
-403 TTDGTA
+403 TEDNIA
-409 YVNVIDLFEGTSD
+409 YVNVIDLFEGDTTT
-422 KNVSYAPGKIYTTNV
+422 NISYAPGKIYTTNV
-437 TLSPFNVTA
+437 LLSPFNVTA

-461 VADFATQAVTP
+461 VADFATQPVTP

>member
-1 MKFKLLLM
+1 M

-19 SKDDAATPSADGS
+19 SKDDAANPSADGS

-41 PTTRAALTPDAPYE
+41 PTTRAALTPDAPYVE
-55 ADGTSIE
+55 DGTSIKL
-62 SMNVFFTNANGIV
+62 MNVFFTNANGVV
-75 QYAYKLE
+75 QYRYDLKDGDLTN
-82 EEDIEKISDKVD
+82 ITGTT
-94 PSPGLRFVGLENV
+94 GLRFVGLENV
-107 TAVYIVANAPASVS
+107 TAVYIVANANGIT
-121 LPGLGANM
+121 LPEKGDNM
-129 NTFSVELA
+129 NTFSVTLA
-137 KQAPSMGQNEMV
+137 QQAPSMDQNQMV

-163 VNTPEIPT
+163 VNDDIPT
-171 YDNGNKWN
+171 YNNAQWN

-200 GKIETDTDGDKLVKV
+200 GKIETDTDGNKLVQV
-215 GEEYYLV
+215 GSDYYLV
-222 EWSGWKA
+222 EWSDWDV
-229 EVCGIYQSNVY
+229 EICGIYQSNVY

-268 NAIVEGE
+268 NAIFEGE
-275 WATPSPTFIGWDAMK
+275 WATPSPTFIGWDALK

-318 QNPGQCVP
+318 QDPGQCVP

-351 HWHFLLHFED
+351 HWHFLLHFD
-361 PSAYNS
+361 NPSAYNS
-367 SIKVYESDVNKT
+367 SIKVYKSDADGT
-379 KGPQID
+379 KGTKID

-390 SALSVASQFMFPV
+390 TALSVASQFMFPV
-403 TTDGTA
+403 TADKTA
-409 YVNVIDLFEGTSD
+409 YVNVIDLFEGNTTT
-422 KNVSYAPGKIYTTNV
+422 NISYAPGKIYTTNV
-437 TLSPFNVTA
+437 LLSPFNVTA
-446 GPVVVTDYNVIVKVT
+446 GPVVVTDYNVIVKVK

>member
-1 MKFKLLLM
+1 M

-41 PTTRAALTPDAPYE
+41 PTTRAALTPDAPYK
-55 ADGTSIE
+55 ADSTTIG
-62 SMNVFFTNANGIV
+62 SMNVFFTNANGVV
-75 QYAYKLE
+75 QYRFDLE
-82 EEDIEKISDKVD
+82 GGDLTNITGTT
-94 PSPGLRFVGLENV
+94 GLRFVGLKNV

-171 YDNGNKWN
+171 YDDGVWEN
-179 EGDQTYNAD
+179 GDQAYNAN

-200 GKIETDTDGDKLVKV
+200 GKIETDTDGNKLVQV
-215 GEEYYLV
+215 GSDYYLV
-222 EWSGWKA
+222 EWSDWDV
-229 EVCGIYQSNVY
+229 EICGIYQSNVY

-268 NAIVEGE
+268 NAIAEGE
-275 WATPSPTFIGWDAMK
+275 WATPSSTFIGWDALK
-290 PVLTYNGYDNNAD
+290 SVLTYNGYDNNTD
-303 KYASVLPA
+303 KYASVLPS
-311 DYNAKVD
+311 DYNTNNK
-318 QNPGQCVP
+318 CVP

-339 PAVGTLDGAKEP
+339 PAAGTLDGAKEP
-351 HWHFLLHFED
+351 HWHFLLHFD
-361 PSAYNS
+361 NPSAYNS

-390 SALSVASQFMFPV
+390 AALSVASQFMFPV
-403 TTDGTA
+403 TEDNIA
-409 YVNVIDLFEGTSD
+409 YVNVIDLFDGTSD
-422 KNVSYAPGKIYTTNV
+422 TNVSYAPGKIYTTNV
-437 TLSPFNVTA
+437 LLSPFNVTA

-461 VADFATQAVTP
+461 VADFATQPVTP

>member
-19 SKDDAATPSADGS
+19 SKDDAANPSADGS

-41 PTTRAALTPDAPYE
+41 PTTRAALTPDDPYK
-55 ADGTSIE
+55 ADDTTIG
-62 SMNVFFTNANGIV
+62 SMNVFFTNANGVV
-75 QYAYKLE
+75 QKACELTTDNGYLT
-82 EEDIEKISDKVD
+82 DITSTT
-94 PSPGLRFVGLENV
+94 GLRFVGLKNV
-107 TAVYIVANAPASVS
+107 TAVYIVANAPDGVVM
-121 LPGLGANM
+121 PDEGDNM

-137 KQAPSMGQNEMV
+137 KQAPSMDQDQMV
-149 FAGCDLDITPLTPD
+149 FAGYDLDITPLAPD

-171 YDNGNKWN
+171 YDDGVWEN
-179 EGDQTYNAD
+179 GDQAYNAN

-200 GKIETDTDGDKLVKV
+200 GKIETDTDGKKLVQV
-215 GEEYYLV
+215 GSDYYLV
-222 EWSGWKA
+222 EWSKWDV
-229 EVCGIYQSNVY
+229 EICGIYQSNVY

-246 AAKPVPV
+246 AAAPVA
-253 DEEDDDIFFATPKGL
+253 DNTFFATPTAM
-268 NAIVEGE
+268 NAIVNGE
-275 WATPSPTFIGWDAMK
+275 WTPATTITGWDALK
-290 PVLTYNGYDNNAD
+290 PVLTYNGYDNG
-303 KYASVLPA
+303 YASVLPS
-311 DYNAKVD
+311 DYNTNNK
-318 QNPGQCVP
+318 CVP
-326 FHFFVPFDVDGEN
+326 FHFFVPFTIDSEKKNQKMTVSLEAD
-339 PAVGTLDGAKEP
+339 KEP
-351 HWHFLLHFED
+351 HWHFLLHFD
-361 PSAYNS
+361 NPSAYNS
-367 SIKVYESDVNKT
+367 SIKVYKSDADGT
-379 KGPQID
+379 KGTEID

-390 SALSVASQFMFPV
+390 PALSVASQFMFPV

-422 KNVSYAPGKIYTTNV
+422 TNVSYAPGKIYTTNV

-446 GPVVVTDYNVIVKVT
+446 GPVVVTDYNVIVKVE

>member
-41 PTTRAALTPDAPYE
+41 PTTRAALTPDDPYV
-55 ADGTSIE
+55 AKGTTIS
-62 SMNVFFTNANGIV
+62 SMDVFFTNTNGAV
-75 QYAYKLE
+75 QYAYNLTG
-82 EEDIEKISDKVD
+82 VD
-94 PSPGLRFVGLENV
+94 LTSITGTTGLRFVGLDNV
-107 TAVYIVANAPASVS
+107 TAVYIVANTPEDVN
-121 LPGLGANM
+121 LPTVNENM

-137 KQAPSMGQNEMV
+137 KQAPSMDQNNMI

-163 VNTPEIPT
+163 VNDDIPT
-171 YDNGNKWN
+171 YNNAQWN

-200 GKIETDTDGDKLVKV
+200 GKIETDPDGEKLVKV
-215 GEEYYLV
+215 GEKYYLV
-222 EWSGWKA
+222 EWSGWNA

-318 QNPGQCVP
+318 QDPGQCVP

-351 HWHFLLHFED
+351 HWHFLLHFD
-361 PSAYNS
+361 NPSAYNS
-367 SIKVYESDVNKT
+367 SIKVYKSDADAT
-379 KGPQID
+379 KGAEID
-385 LNSND
+385 LNSD
-390 SALSVASQFMFPV
+390 DAALSVASQFMFPV

-409 YVNVIDLFEGTSD
+409 YVNVIDLFEGDTTT
-422 KNVSYAPGKIYTTNV
+422 NISYAPGKIYTTNV

>member
-62 SMNVFFTNANGIV
+62 SMNVFFTNANGVV
-75 QYAYKLE
+75 QYRFDLE
-82 EEDIEKISDKVD
+82 GGDLTNITGTT
-94 PSPGLRFVGLENV
+94 GLRFVGLKDV

-137 KQAPSMGQNEMV
+137 NQAPSMDQDQMV

-171 YDNGNKWN
+171 YDDGVWEN
-179 EGDQTYNAD
+179 GDQAYNAN

-222 EWSGWKA
+222 EWSGWNA

-246 AAKPVPV
+246 AAAPVA
-253 DEEDDDIFFATPKGL
+253 DNTFFATPTAM
-268 NAIVEGE
+268 NAIVNGE
-275 WATPSPTFIGWDAMK
+275 WTPATTITGWDALK
-290 PVLTYNGYDNNAD
+290 PVLTYNGYDNG
-303 KYASVLPA
+303 YASVLPS
-311 DYNAKVD
+311 DYNTNN
-318 QNPGQCVP
+318 NPTITKCVP

-339 PAVGTLDGAKEP
+339 PAAGTLADANEP
-351 HWHFLLHFED
+351 HWHFLLHFD
-361 PSAYNS
+361 NPSTYNS

-379 KGPQID
+379 KGSQID

-390 SALSVASQFMFPV
+390 TALSVASQFMFPV
-403 TTDGTA
+403 TKDNIA
-409 YVNVIDLFEGTSD
+409 YVNVIDLFEGNTTT
-422 KNVSYAPGKIYTTNV
+422 NISYAPGKIYTTNV
-437 TLSPFNVTA
+437 LLSPFNVTA
-446 GPVVVTDYNVIVKVT
+446 GPVVVTDYNVIVKVK
-461 VADFATQAVTP
+461 VADFATQEVTP

>member
-1 MKFKLLLM
+1 M

-19 SKDDAATPSADGS
+19 SKDDAANPSADGS

-41 PTTRAALTPDAPYE
+41 PTTRAALTPDDPYV
-55 ADGTSIE
+55 AKGTTIS
-62 SMNVFFTNANGIV
+62 SMDVFFTNTNGAV
-75 QYAYKLE
+75 QYAYNLTG
-82 EEDIEKISDKVD
+82 VD
-94 PSPGLRFVGLENV
+94 LTSITGTTGLRFVGLDNV

-171 YDNGNKWN
+171 YDDGEWEN
-179 EGDQTYNAD
+179 GDQAYNAN

-200 GKIETDTDGDKLVKV
+200 GKIETVTDGKKLVQV
-215 GEEYYLV
+215 GSDYYLV
-222 EWSGWKA
+222 EWSDWDV
-229 EVCGIYQSNVY
+229 EICGIYQSNVY

-246 AAKPVPV
+246 AAAPVA
-253 DEEDDDIFFATPKGL
+253 DNTFFATPTAM
-268 NAIVEGE
+268 NAIVNGE
-275 WATPSPTFIGWDAMK
+275 WKPATTITGWDALK
-290 PVLTYNGYDNNAD
+290 PVLTYNGYDNG
-303 KYASVLPA
+303 YASVLPT
-311 DYNAKVD
+311 DYNTNNNQTITK
-318 QNPGQCVP
+318 CVP
-326 FHFFVPFDVDGEN
+326 FHFFVPFDVDGKN
-339 PAVGTLDGAKEP
+339 PAAGTLADANEP
-351 HWHFLLHFED
+351 HWHFLLHFD
-361 PSAYNS
+361 NPSAYNS
-367 SIKVYESDVNKT
+367 SIKVYESDADGTQGT
-379 KGPQID
+379 KID
-385 LNSND
+385 LNSD
-390 SALSVASQFMFPV
+390 DAALSVASQFMFPV
-403 TTDGTA
+403 TADKTA

-422 KNVSYAPGKIYTTNV
+422 NNVSYAPGKIYTTNV
-437 TLSPFNVTA
+437 LLSPFNVTA

-461 VADFATQAVTP
+461 VADFATQPVTP

>member
-19 SKDDAATPSADGS
+19 SKDDAANPSADGS

-41 PTTRAALTPDAPYE
+41 PTTRATLTPDDPYV
-55 ADGTSIE
+55 AKGTTIS
-62 SMNVFFTNANGIV
+62 SMDVFFTNTNGAV
-75 QYAYKLE
+75 QYAYNLTGGDLTNIKGTT
-82 EEDIEKISDKVD
+82 
-94 PSPGLRFVGLENV
+94 GLRFVGLENV
-107 TAVYIVANAPASVS
+107 TAVYIVANANGIT
-121 LPGLGANM
+121 LPKKGDNM
-129 NTFSVELA
+129 NTFSVTLA
-137 KQAPSMGQNEMV
+137 QQAPSMDQNQMV

-163 VNTPEIPT
+163 VNDDIPT
-171 YDNGNKWN
+171 YNNAQWN

-200 GKIETDTDGDKLVKV
+200 GKIETYPDGEKLVKV
-215 GEEYYLV
+215 GEKYYLV
-222 EWSGWKA
+222 KWSGWQA

-246 AAKPVPV
+246 AATPVNGNT
-253 DEEDDDIFFATPKGL
+253 FFATPTAM
-268 NAIVEGE
+268 NAIVNGK
-275 WATPSPTFIGWDAMK
+275 WTPATTITGWDALK
-290 PVLTYNGYDNNAD
+290 PVLTYNGYDNG
-303 KYASVLPA
+303 YASVLPA

-318 QNPGQCVP
+318 QDPGQCVP

-339 PAVGTLDGAKEP
+339 PAVGTLADANEP

-367 SIKVYESDVNKT
+367 SITVYNSNASGDKIGDPIN
-379 KGPQID
+379 
-385 LNSND
+385 LNSD
-390 SALSVASQFMFPV
+390 DAALSVASQFMFPV
-403 TTDGTA
+403 TEDNIA
-409 YVNVIDLFEGTSD
+409 YVNVIDLFEGTTT
-422 KNVSYAPGKIYTTNV
+422 KNVPYAPGKIYTTNV
-437 TLSPFNVTA
+437 LLSPFNVTA

>member
-41 PTTRAALTPDAPYE
+41 PTTRAALTPDAPYVE
-55 ADGTSIE
+55 DGTSIKL
-62 SMNVFFTNANGIV
+62 MNVFFTNANGVV
-75 QYAYKLE
+75 QYRFDLE
-82 EEDIEKISDKVD
+82 GGDLTNITGTT
-94 PSPGLRFVGLENV
+94 GLRFVGLENV
-107 TAVYIVANAPASVS
+107 TAVYIVANANGIT
-121 LPGLGANM
+121 LPEKGNNM
-129 NTFSVELA
+129 NTFSVTLA
-137 KQAPSMGQNEMV
+137 QQAPSMDQNQMV

-163 VNTPEIPT
+163 VNDDIPT
-171 YDNGNKWN
+171 FNNAQWN
-179 EGDQTYNAD
+179 EGDQTYNAN

-222 EWSGWKA
+222 EWSGWNA

-246 AAKPVPV
+246 AATPV
-253 DEEDDDIFFATPKGL
+253 DNGTFFATPTAM
-268 NAIVEGE
+268 NAIVNGE
-275 WATPSPTFIGWDAMK
+275 WTPATTITGWDALK
-290 PVLTYNGYDNNAD
+290 PVLTYNGYDNG
-303 KYASVLPA
+303 YASVLPS
-311 DYNAKVD
+311 DYNTNN
-318 QNPGQCVP
+318 NPTITKCVP

-339 PAVGTLDGAKEP
+339 PAAGTLDGAKEP
-351 HWHFLLHFED
+351 HWHFLLHFD
-361 PSAYNS
+361 NPSAYNS
-367 SIKVYESDVNKT
+367 SIKVYESDADGT
-379 KGPQID
+379 KGTEID
-385 LNSND
+385 LNSD
-390 SALSVASQFMFPV
+390 DAALSVASQFMFPV

-409 YVNVIDLFEGTSD
+409 YVNVIDLFEGDTTT
-422 KNVSYAPGKIYTTNV
+422 NISYAPGKIYTTNV

>member
-19 SKDDAATPSADGS
+19 SKDDAANPSADGS

-41 PTTRAALTPDAPYE
+41 PTTRAALTPDDPYV
-55 ADGTSIE
+55 AKGTTIS
-62 SMNVFFTNANGIV
+62 SMDVFFTNANGVV
-75 QYAYKLE
+75 QYKYDLE
-82 EEDIEKISDKVD
+82 DGDLTNITGTT
-94 PSPGLRFVGLENV
+94 GLRFVGLENV

-171 YDNGNKWN
+171 YDDGVWEN
-179 EGDQTYNAD
+179 GDQAYNAN

-200 GKIETDTDGDKLVKV
+200 GKIETDTDGNKLVQV
-215 GEEYYLV
+215 GSDYYLV
-222 EWSGWKA
+222 EWSDWDV
-229 EVCGIYQSNVY
+229 EICGIYQSNVY

-268 NAIVEGE
+268 NAIAEGE
-275 WATPSPTFIGWDAMK
+275 WATPSSTFIGWDALK
-290 PVLTYNGYDNNAD
+290 SVLTYNGYDNNTD
-303 KYASVLPA
+303 KYASVLPS
-311 DYNAKVD
+311 DYNTNNK
-318 QNPGQCVP
+318 CVP

-339 PAVGTLDGAKEP
+339 PAAGTLDGAKEP
-351 HWHFLLHFED
+351 HWHFLLHFD
-361 PSAYNS
+361 NPSAYNS

-390 SALSVASQFMFPV
+390 TALSVASQFMFPV
-403 TTDGTA
+403 TKDNIA
-409 YVNVIDLFEGTSD
+409 YVNVIDLFDGDTTT
-422 KNVSYAPGKIYTTNV
+422 NISYAPGKIYTTNV

>member
-55 ADGTSIE
+55 ADGTSIG
-62 SMNVFFTNANGIV
+62 SMNVFFTNANGVV
-75 QYAYKLE
+75 QYRFDLKGGDLTN
-82 EEDIEKISDKVD
+82 ITGTT
-94 PSPGLRFVGLENV
+94 GLRFVGLKDV
-107 TAVYIVANAPASVS
+107 TAVYIVANANGIT
-121 LPGLGANM
+121 LPERGNNM
-129 NTFSVELA
+129 NTFSVTLA
-137 KQAPSMGQNEMV
+137 QQAPSMDQDQMV

-163 VNTPEIPT
+163 VNDDIPT
-171 YDNGNKWN
+171 FNNAQWN
-179 EGDQTYNAD
+179 EGDQTYNAN

-222 EWSGWKA
+222 EWSGWNA

-246 AAKPVPV
+246 AATPV
-253 DEEDDDIFFATPKGL
+253 DNGTFFATPTAM

-275 WATPSPTFIGWDAMK
+275 WATPAQPATGWDALK

-311 DYNAKVD
+311 NYNASV
-318 QNPGQCVP
+318 PGQCVP
-326 FHFFVPFDVDGEN
+326 FHFFVPFTIDSEEKNQTMTVSLKAD
-339 PAVGTLDGAKEP
+339 KEP
-351 HWHFLLHFED
+351 HWHFLLHFD
-361 PSAYNS
+361 NPSAYNS

-379 KGPQID
+379 KGSQID

-390 SALSVASQFMFPV
+390 TALSVASQFMFPV
-403 TTDGTA
+403 TKDNIA
-409 YVNVIDLFEGTSD
+409 YVNVIDLFEGNTTT
-422 KNVSYAPGKIYTTNV
+422 NISYAPGKIYTTNV
-437 TLSPFNVTA
+437 LLSPFNVTA
-446 GPVVVTDYNVIVKVT
+446 GPVVVTDYNVIVKVK
-461 VADFATQAVTP
+461 VADFATQEVTP

>member
-1 MKFKLLLM
+1 M

-41 PTTRAALTPDAPYE
+41 PTTRAALTPDDPYV
-55 ADGTSIE
+55 AKGTTIS
-62 SMNVFFTNANGIV
+62 SMDVFFTNANGVV
-75 QYAYKLE
+75 QYRYDLE
-82 EEDIEKISDKVD
+82 GGDLTNITGTT
-94 PSPGLRFVGLENV
+94 GLRFVGLKNV

-171 YDNGNKWN
+171 FDDGVWEN
-179 EGDQTYNAD
+179 GDQAYNAN

-200 GKIETDTDGDKLVKV
+200 GKIETDTDGTKLVQV
-215 GEEYYLV
+215 GSDYYLV
-222 EWSGWKA
+222 EWSDWDV
-229 EVCGIYQSNVY
+229 EICGIYQSNVY

-275 WATPSPTFIGWDAMK
+275 WATPSPTFIGWDALK
-290 PVLTYNGYDNNAD
+290 PVLTYNGYDNG
-303 KYASVLPA
+303 YASVLPS
-311 DYNAKVD
+311 DYNTNNK
-318 QNPGQCVP
+318 CVP

-339 PAVGTLDGAKEP
+339 PAAGTLADAKEP

-367 SIKVYESDVNKT
+367 SIKVYESDADGT
-379 KGPQID
+379 KGTEID
-385 LNSND
+385 LNSD
-390 SALSVASQFMFPV
+390 DPALSVASQFMFPA
-403 TTDGTA
+403 TKDNIA
-409 YVNVIDLFEGTSD
+409 YVNVIDLFEGTTTT
-422 KNVSYAPGKIYTTNV
+422 NVSYAPGKIYTTNV
-437 TLSPFNVTA
+437 LLSPFNVTA
-446 GPVVVTDYNVIVKVT
+446 GPVAVTDYNVIVKVT

>member
-1 MKFKLLLM
+1 M

-41 PTTRAALTPDAPYE
+41 PTTRAALTPDAPY
-55 ADGTSIE
+55 AANSTNIS
-62 SMNVFFTNANGIV
+62 SMNVFFTNANGVV
-75 QYAYKLE
+75 QYRYDLKGGDLTN
-82 EEDIEKISDKVD
+82 ITGTT
-94 PSPGLRFVGLENV
+94 GLRFVGLENV

-121 LPGLGANM
+121 LPGLRANM

-200 GKIETDTDGDKLVKV
+200 GKIETVTDGTKLVQV
-215 GEEYYLV
+215 GSDYYLV
-222 EWSGWKA
+222 EWSDWDV
-229 EVCGIYQSNVY
+229 EICGIYQSNVY

-246 AAKPVPV
+246 AAAPVA
-253 DEEDDDIFFATPKGL
+253 DNTFFATPTAM
-268 NAIVEGE
+268 NAIVNGE
-275 WATPSPTFIGWDAMK
+275 WKPATTITGWDALK
-290 PVLTYNGYDNNAD
+290 PVLTYNGYDNG
-303 KYASVLPA
+303 YASVLPT
-311 DYNAKVD
+311 DYNTNNNQTITK
-318 QNPGQCVP
+318 CVP

-339 PAVGTLDGAKEP
+339 PAAGTLADANEP
-351 HWHFLLHFED
+351 HWHFLLHFD
-361 PSAYNS
+361 NPSTYNS

-379 KGPQID
+379 KGSQID

-390 SALSVASQFMFPV
+390 TALSVASQFMFPV
-403 TTDGTA
+403 TKHNIA
-409 YVNVIDLFEGTSD
+409 YVNVIDLFEGNTTT
-422 KNVSYAPGKIYTTNV
+422 NISYAPGKIYTTNV
-437 TLSPFNVTA
+437 LLSPFNVTA
-446 GPVVVTDYNVIVKVT
+446 GPVVVTDYNVIVKVK
-461 VADFATQAVTP
+461 VADFATQEVTP

>member
-1 MKFKLLLM
+1 M

-19 SKDDAATPSADGS
+19 SKDDAANPSADGS

-222 EWSGWKA
+222 EWSGWNA

-246 AAKPVPV
+246 AATPVNANT
-253 DEEDDDIFFATPKGL
+253 FFATPTAM
-268 NAIVEGE
+268 NAIVKGE
-275 WATPSPTFIGWDAMK
+275 WKPATTITGWDALK
-290 PVLTYNGYDNNAD
+290 PVLTYNGYDNG
-303 KYASVLPA
+303 YASVLPA
-311 DYNAKVD
+311 DYNDKVD
-318 QNPGQCVP
+318 QDPGQCVP

-339 PAVGTLDGAKEP
+339 PAAGTLADANEP
-351 HWHFLLHFED
+351 HWHFLLHFD
-361 PSAYNS
+361 NPSTYNS

-390 SALSVASQFMFPV
+390 TALSVASQFMFPV
-403 TTDGTA
+403 TADKTA
-409 YVNVIDLFEGTSD
+409 YVNVIDLFEGNTTT
-422 KNVSYAPGKIYTTNV
+422 NISYAPGKIYTTNV

-461 VADFATQAVTP
+461 VADFATQEVTP

>member
-41 PTTRAALTPDAPYE
+41 PTTRAALTPDDPYV
-55 ADGTSIE
+55 AKGTTIS
-62 SMNVFFTNANGIV
+62 SMDVFFTNTNGAV
-75 QYAYKLE
+75 QYAYNLTG
-82 EEDIEKISDKVD
+82 VD
-94 PSPGLRFVGLENV
+94 LTSITGTTGLRFVGLDNV
-107 TAVYIVANAPASVS
+107 TAVYIVANTPEDVN
-121 LPGLGANM
+121 LPTVNENM

-137 KQAPSMGQNEMV
+137 KQAPSMDQNNMI

-171 YDNGNKWN
+171 YDDGEWEN
-179 EGDQTYNAD
+179 GDQAYNAN

-222 EWSGWKA
+222 EWSGWNA

-246 AAKPVPV
+246 AAAPVA
-253 DEEDDDIFFATPKGL
+253 DNTFFATPTAM
-268 NAIVEGE
+268 NAIVNGE
-275 WATPSPTFIGWDAMK
+275 WTPATTITGWDALK
-290 PVLTYNGYDNNAD
+290 PVLTYNGYDNG
-303 KYASVLPA
+303 YASVLPS
-311 DYNAKVD
+311 DYNTNN
-318 QNPGQCVP
+318 NPTITKCVP

-339 PAVGTLDGAKEP
+339 PAAGTLADANEP
-351 HWHFLLHFED
+351 HWHFLLHLED
-361 PSAYNS
+361 PSEYNS
-367 SIKVYESDVNKT
+367 RIKVYKSDADGT
-379 KGPQID
+379 KGTEID

-390 SALSVASQFMFPV
+390 PALSVASQFMFPV

-409 YVNVIDLFEGTSD
+409 YVNVIDLFDGTSD
-422 KNVSYAPGKIYTTNV
+422 DNVSYAPGKIYTTNV